1 MFGWAHR
8 VFLWWEDIL
17 HDYALLGFVLLLTPR
32 LPSGFMLTL
41 AAALLCL
48 SGLLGALVAFATGHS
63 FEADITRAHAEM
75 NSALWR
81 GLSTGDY
88 GATIQA
94 SLLRVR
100 LLYSGAGAMTLLAPL
115 LGQFLLGAWIFRQG
129 WPQDAASNRILFRR
143 VAAVALPSGLAI
155 ASLAPLH
162 RLWPTAMAMPAPLPG
177 ILDDIGTVSLALGYG
192 NGIGQRHST

>member
-8 VFLWWEDIL
+8 VFLWWGDIL

-115 LGQFLLGAWIFRQG
+115 LGQFLLGALIFRQG
-129 WPQDAASNRILFRR
+129 WLQDAASNRILFRR

-177 ILDDIGTVSLALGYG
+177 ILDDTGTVSLALG